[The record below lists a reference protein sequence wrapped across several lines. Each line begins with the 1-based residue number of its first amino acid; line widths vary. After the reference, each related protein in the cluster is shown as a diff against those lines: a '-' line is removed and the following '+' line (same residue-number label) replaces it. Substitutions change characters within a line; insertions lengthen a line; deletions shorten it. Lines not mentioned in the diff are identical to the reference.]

1 MTAMVG
7 GVIGKAKEGFH
18 MLGIVLS
25 RLGVDEKR
33 RLREQLE
40 SARASLQNRIRIMQD
55 QVVEIFD
62 LQAENKRLEKRVADL
77 EVELTAAR
85 TTLSKVR
92 LAVADLQLVA
102 AEVRP

>member
-1 MTAMVG
+1 MITMAMRL
-7 GVIGKAKEGFH
+7 
-18 MLGIVLS
+18 LGINET
-25 RLGVDEKR
+25 RI
-33 RLREQLE
+33 LREQLE
-40 SARASLQNRIRIMQD
+40 SARASLQNRIRIIQQ

-77 EVELTAAR
+77 EVELAAAR